1 MMPSLEDQHDDAEE
15 LNLSSTPT
23 CNLSNLGRFK
33 CLKKLDLNNNSLS
46 TLPSAFGCLA
56 PTLEILFLSENSFET
71 IPAVIGEL
79 SNLRM
84 LSLRGNKLRRL
95 SSANLPTQSLV
106 WLILTNNEITVIDP
120 SVKELKHLR
129 KLMLSHNK
137 IKAIPPALGKCRDLE
152 LVRLANNEI
161 NVPLPIDF
169 LTLPKLAW
177 ISLAGNEISHCHHIT
192 KKEVPKSSVT
202 YDTNSVLG
210 YGASGTVYNGKFNG
224 KDVAV
229 KIFKQQS
236 KGSDGNPEDEAAINA
251 LVDHPLAVSALGVFL
266 SEKDN
271 NIHEGMVMELLPN
284 ARPLGRVPSFR
295 TVTRDAGPTDNAVGL
310 TEEQVRHVIWNVAT
324 ALEHVHSDVGV
335 SNGDV
340 YLHNILQCG
349 EGIARVSDWGASFL
363 YDRNSE
369 RAEFF
374 EKIEVLAF
382 GRLVQDLFDWHLNIA
397 VPDSTESA
405 DFLGI
410 NRGETMASGPLNDLL
425 QSILQPDQKKR
436 PTFHAIKDTLSKLP
450 EFEHVTEGYVH
461 GVTKP

>member
-1 MMPSLEDQHDDAEE
+1 MSSQEDQHDDAEE
-15 LNLSSTPT
+15 LNLSSTPG

-46 TLPSAFGCLA
+46 TLPSALGRLA
-56 PTLEILFLSENSFET
+56 PTLDILFLSENTFET
-71 IPAVIGEL
+71 IPEVIGEL

-84 LSLRGNKLRRL
+84 LSLRGNKLRRI
-95 SSANLPTQSLV
+95 SSANLPAQSLV
-106 WLILTNNEITVIDP
+106 WLILTNNEITDIDP
-120 SVKELKHLR
+120 SVKDLKRLR

-137 IKAIPPALGKCRDLE
+137 IKAIPPELGECRDLE
-152 LVRLANNEI
+152 LVRLANNDI
-161 NVPLPIDF
+161 SSQLPMEF

-177 ISLAGNEISHCHHIT
+177 ISLAGNEIAHCQHIT
-192 KKEVPKSSVT
+192 KKEVPKSCVT
-202 YDTNSVLG
+202 YDINSVLG
-210 YGASGTVYNGKFNG
+210 YGASGTVYNGTFNG

-266 SEKDN
+266 SEEDN

-284 ARPLGRVPSFR
+284 ARPLGRVPSFG

-310 TEEQVRHVIWNVAT
+310 TEQQVRSVIWNVAT
-324 ALEHVHSDVGV
+324 ALEHVHSDAGV

-340 YLHNILQCG
+340 YLHNVLQCG
-349 EGIARVSDWGASFL
+349 EGVARVSDWGASFL
-363 YDRNSE
+363 YERNSE
-369 RAEFF
+369 PAENF

-397 VPDSTESA
+397 VPDSTEPA
-405 DFLGI
+405 DFLGK
-410 NRGETMASGPLNDLL
+410 NRGDPMARGLFSDLL
-425 QSILQPDQKKR
+425 RSILQPDQKKR
-436 PTFHAIKDTLSKLP
+436 PNFRAIIETLTKLP
-450 EFEHVTEGYVH
+450 EFDHAIEGNKNAVK
-461 GVTKP
+461 KP